1 MRRFRRLRT
10 EIGTF
15 LMTALQLRIA
25 IFSFNRGAY
34 LKNLVDSVERNMPG
48 VTYTVYDDG
57 SDEPETVAY
66 LQSLGSR
73 VRPMKQASDDRHGG
87 YYRNMQAALDDT
99 DADYLLMLQDDLQV
113 VRTFTDEDLSRVQA
127 IFEQNPDV
135 AFVSPLFMKGSKRA
149 YFQERYQPD
158 PRLRCYRFAPDP
170 NELGK
175 VPQKYADIALL
186 HVGRLR
192 QSDWRFSASEP
203 ENGALADRLFGDM
216 VQVAEP
222 WIFYVPEEPAYRGRV
237 LTFGARLATQMSG
250 NRVKSFI
257 DMDHGALASFAQRPL
272 QIYPFAEDFLNTLD
286 PSVRKPY
293 KFNAYRTSWL
303 PLVLNKLELWWRSLR
318 RP

>member
-1 MRRFRRLRT
+1 MSV
-10 EIGTF
+10 
-15 LMTALQLRIA
+15 LQLRIA

-34 LKNLVDSVERNMPG
+34 LKNLVDSLDRNMPG
-48 VTYTVYDDG
+48 VPYTVYDDG
-57 SDEPETVAY
+57 SDAPETVAY
-66 LQSLGSR
+66 LQSLGAR
-73 VRPMKQASDDRHGG
+73 VLYMKQTSDDRHGG
-87 YYRNMQAALDDT
+87 YYRNMQAALDST
-99 DADYLLMLQDDLQV
+99 DAEYLLMLQDDLQV
-113 VRTFTDEDLSRVQA
+113 VRAFTDEDFSRVET

-149 YFQERYQPD
+149 YFKERYQPD

-170 NELGK
+170 NEPGK

-192 QSDWRFSASEP
+192 QSEWRFSASEP
-203 ENGALADRLFGDM
+203 ENGALANSLFGDM
-216 VQVAEP
+216 VQTAEP
-222 WIFYVPEEPAYRGRV
+222 WIFYVPEEPAYRGRL

-257 DMDHGALASFAQRPL
+257 DMDHVSLASFAQRPL
-272 QIYPFAEDFLNTLD
+272 NIYPFAEDFLNTLD

-293 KFNAYRTSWL
+293 KFNAYRTRWL